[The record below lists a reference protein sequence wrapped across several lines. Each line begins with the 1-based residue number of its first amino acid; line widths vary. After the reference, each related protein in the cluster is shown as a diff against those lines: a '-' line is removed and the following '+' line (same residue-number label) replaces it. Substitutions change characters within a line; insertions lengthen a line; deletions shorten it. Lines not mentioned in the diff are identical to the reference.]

1 MEDKVSRS
9 SADSLSVT
17 EEFVVVTPNS
27 EKTPEPSQDNV
38 STTSAESTGLKIV
51 GNGNMEDLKQHLDE
65 VLGGD
70 QHDGKAPSDGHDEG
84 VSGWETPTNNDKS
97 RFRSV
102 SEPVYSANNPSHRVG
117 GDSPTSFQQISS
129 QDLDRLSPSR
139 VGMVPLDKIC
149 TLFSRIIYLGA
160 ASVNAPKSEMEA
172 TKKMTILKQQQSQN
186 AIEIVLS
193 VPRTS
198 EGSVR
203 LLEPDGKSE
212 ISAYRITTILFCC
225 RGREG
230 TGISDCFAFTC
241 GHGNRDSQLFQ
252 CHIFRCEVPEA
263 VQRILTCF
271 GQAFHRVPRSPGL
284 VDSIHGAMPAP
295 RETLMSFTIPVL
307 VDIREE
313 DGKGNFGAVPRD
325 KRCFKLRQGV
335 KKEVL
340 VTVQQTHH
348 QVLNIERCFGLLISP
363 GREVPDRE
371 MHLLDVVNL
380 ETSSDCKNYTVTSMW
395 DPNKAD
401 LEVLNTESPPGLVPA
416 GFDSSF
422 TCVHD
427 KGMFMTIAVD
437 LVITGIQEPV
447 RFVVETKVR
456 IFPST
461 EKFWYFNKKPVQEFF
476 YLMLEEIE
484 AAVEN
489 EPAYAVLTLESESQR
504 ERRRIPTRSP
514 STNLVQTPD
523 SMTSVAEE
531 ESDDDE
537 PLQSGSGNVD
547 KDCEESILLNWGDLL
562 AKWRSN
568 LSVRPKHL
576 RSMVRKGIPEA
587 LRGEVWQLLAGV
599 KECEDLMEEYRV
611 LITKISPAE
620 QVILADITRTFTAHE
635 KFQNESEGGQDAM
648 YKISKA
654 YSVYDSEVGYCQ
666 GLSFLAAVLWLHM
679 PEEQAFAV
687 LTKIMYDYHLRDLF
701 MNSFIELH
709 VKFYQLERLMEDN
722 IPDLFSHFVHIG
734 IEAHMYAS
742 QWFLTLYTAKFPLY
756 TVFHIMDLFLMEGM
770 PIVFNIAVALL
781 KAAKKELLGQDFE
794 GVLKYFRVTLPKRYR
809 TEESAQELMQTALS
823 TKISNRKLKKY
834 EKEFYAM
841 REDEDREDPLER
853 IERENKQ
860 LMHANIRLEQENDE
874 LAREL
879 IVHRLAMEKQLDKE
893 RDRADELDRDL
904 KAIKLQLLDTEEENK
919 HLESETSQIKEM
931 YRTGMEKSESDSKR
945 NSTIIAD
952 YKQICSQLS
961 ERLEKQQTAAREEMA
976 RLRRRL
982 QSCEQ
987 CANLINEDG
996 KLNQSS
1002 DVIRASE
1009 EEEPEPELVVAEQQI
1024 RELELELAQTKLQ
1037 LVESQC
1043 QVQDLEHKLNSAMT
1057 DLHSSKNNSWLQKTF
1072 SSLKDATVTKKE

>member
-1 MEDKVSRS
+1 MDDKVSRS

-17 EEFVVVTPNS
+17 DEFVVVTPNS
-27 EKTPEPSQDNV
+27 EKAAEPAPDNV
-38 STTSAESTGLKIV
+38 STASAESMGLKIV

-65 VLGGD
+65 MLSGD
-70 QHDGKAPSDGHDEG
+70 QSDSNGGHRAPSVGG
-84 VSGWETPTNNDKS
+84 SGQETPTNGGQF
-97 RFRSV
+97 RGRSV
-102 SEPVYSANNPSHRVG
+102 SEPAQRAGMVYTANNPSHQLGDTG
-117 GDSPTSFQQISS
+117 GSPTGRPMSKDDF
-129 QDLDRLSPSR
+129 DRLSPSH
-139 VGMVPLDKIC
+139 VGVVPMDKIC

-160 ASVNAPKSEMEA
+160 ATVNAPKSEMEA
-172 TKKMTILKQQQSQN
+172 TKNMSILKQQQSRN

-203 LLEPDGKSE
+203 LLETDGKSE
-212 ISAYRITTILFCC
+212 ISAYRITRILFCC

-230 TGISDCFAFTC
+230 TNISDCFAFTC

-284 VDSIHGAMPAP
+284 VDGAPGAPTSP

-307 VDIREE
+307 VDIRED
-313 DGKGNFGAVPRD
+313 DGRGNFGAVPRD

-335 KKEVL
+335 KKEVV
-340 VTVQQTHH
+340 VTVQQSHH
-348 QVLNIERCFGLLISP
+348 RVLNIERCFGLLISP

-380 ETSSDCKNYTVTSMW
+380 ETSSDGKNYTVYSMW

-401 LEVLNTESPPGLVPA
+401 LEVLNTESPPGL
-416 GFDSSF
+416 
-422 TCVHD
+422 D

-461 EKFWYFNKKPVQEFF
+461 EKFWYFNKKPVHEFF
-476 YLMLEEIE
+476 YLMLEETE

-489 EPAYAVLTLESESQR
+489 EPAYSVLSLESESQR
-504 ERRRIPTRSP
+504 ERRRIPARSP
-514 STNLVQTPD
+514 SSNLVQTPD
-523 SMTSVAEE
+523 SMTSVPEE

-547 KDCEESILLNWGDLL
+547 KDCEESILLTWGDLL
-562 AKWRSN
+562 AKWRAN
-568 LSVRPKHL
+568 LSVRPKPL

-599 KECEDLMEEYRV
+599 KDCEGLMEEYRV
-611 LITKISPAE
+611 LITKNSPAE

-687 LTKIMYDYHLRDLF
+687 LTKIMYDYRLRDLF
-701 MNSFIELH
+701 MNSFAELH
-709 VKFYQLERLMEDN
+709 IKFYQLERLIEDN
-722 IPDLFSHFVHIG
+722 IPDLFAHFVHIG

-742 QWFLTLYTAKFPLY
+742 QWFLTLYTARFPLY

-809 TEESAQELMQTALS
+809 TEDSAQELMQSALG

-919 HLESETSQIKEM
+919 HLESETTQIKEM
-931 YRTGMEKSESDSKR
+931 YRTGMEKSELDAKR
-945 NSTIIAD
+945 NATIIAD

-961 ERLEKQQTAAREEMA
+961 ERLEKQQTGAREDMY
-976 RLRRRL
+976 RLRRKL
-982 QSCEQ
+982 QTCEH
-987 CANLINEDG
+987 CANLIDEDG
-996 KLNQSS
+996 KLNQSANL
-1002 DVIRASE
+1002 IQATE
-1009 EEEPEPELVVAEQQI
+1009 EEEPEPELAAAEQQI

-1043 QVQDLEHKLNSAMT
+1043 QVQDLEHKLSSSLSE
-1057 DLHSSKNNSWLQKTF
+1057 LHAARNNSWLQKTF
-1072 SSLKDATVTKKE
+1072 SSLKDATTAAKKE

>member
-1 MEDKVSRS
+1 MDDKVSRS

-17 EEFVVVTPNS
+17 DEFVVVTPNS
-27 EKTPEPSQDNV
+27 EKASEPAQDNI
-38 STTSAESTGLKIV
+38 STTSAESTGLKII
-51 GNGNMEDLKQHLDE
+51 GNGNMDDLKQHLDE

-70 QHDGKAPSDGHDEG
+70 QSDGPKAPSAGGSEAS
-84 VSGWETPTNNDKS
+84 SGWETPTNSDK
-97 RFRSV
+97 FRGRSI
-102 SEPVYSANNPSHRVG
+102 SEPVHSQGIYTADNPSHLLG
-117 GDSPTSFQQISS
+117 GGSPTTSYQAMTKDDF
-129 QDLDRLSPSR
+129 DRLSPSH
-139 VGMVPLDKIC
+139 VGVVPMDKIC
-149 TLFSRIIYLGA
+149 TLFSHIIYLGA
-160 ASVNAPKSEMEA
+160 ATVNAPKSEMEA
-172 TKKMTILKQQQSQN
+172 TKNMAILKQQQSQN

-203 LLEPDGKSE
+203 LLETDGKSE
-212 ISAYRITTILFCC
+212 ISAYRITRILFCC

-230 TGISDCFAFTC
+230 TTISDCFAFTC
-241 GHGNRDSQLFQ
+241 GHGNRESQLFQ

-284 VDSIHGAMPAP
+284 VDSAPGTLASP
-295 RETLMSFTIPVL
+295 RETLMSFTIPLL
-307 VDIREE
+307 VDIRED
-313 DGKGNFGAVPRD
+313 DGRGNFGAVPRD

-335 KKEVL
+335 KKEVV
-340 VTVQQTHH
+340 VTVQQSHH
-348 QVLNIERCFGLLISP
+348 RVLNIERCFGLLISP

-380 ETSSDCKNYTVTSMW
+380 ETSSDGKNYTVFSMW

-401 LEVLNTESPPGLVPA
+401 LEVLNTESPPGL
-416 GFDSSF
+416 
-422 TCVHD
+422 D

-456 IFPST
+456 IFPSS
-461 EKFWYFNKKPVQEFF
+461 EKFWYFNKKPVHEFF
-476 YLMLEEIE
+476 YLMLEETE

-489 EPAYAVLTLESESQR
+489 EPAYSVLSLESESQR

-514 STNLVQTPD
+514 SNNLVQTPD
-523 SMTSVAEE
+523 SMTSVPEE

-547 KDCEESILLNWGDLL
+547 KDCEESILLTWGDLL
-562 AKWRSN
+562 AKWRGN
-568 LSVRPKHL
+568 LSLRPKQL

-599 KECEDLMEEYRV
+599 KDCEGLMEEYRV
-611 LITKISPAE
+611 LITKNSPAE

-687 LTKIMYDYHLRDLF
+687 LTKTMYDYHLRDLF
-701 MNSFIELH
+701 MNSFVELH

-742 QWFLTLYTAKFPLY
+742 QWFLTLYTARFPLY

-770 PIVFNIAVALL
+770 PIVFNIAIALL

-809 TEESAQELMQTALS
+809 TEESAQELMQSALS

-919 HLESETSQIKEM
+919 HLESETTQIKEM

-945 NSTIIAD
+945 NATIIAD

-961 ERLEKQQTAAREEMA
+961 ERLEKQQTAAREDMS
-976 RLRRRL
+976 RLRRKL
-982 QSCEQ
+982 QTCEQ
-987 CANLINEDG
+987 CANLIDEDG
-996 KLNQSS
+996 KLNQSAAL
-1002 DVIRASE
+1002 IQPSE
-1009 EEEPEPELVVAEQQI
+1009 EDEPEPELAAAEQQI

-1043 QVQDLEHKLNSAMT
+1043 LVQDLEHKLNSSMT
-1057 DLHSSKNNSWLQKTF
+1057 ELHASRNNSWLQKTF
-1072 SSLKDATVTKKE
+1072 SSLKDATTATKKE